1 VLTGDARVVVG
12 KMVFVVRQT
21 KCMVTVMW
29 KDEATGA
36 TKEKLKHPESL
47 IQLEEGLRLEQDF
60 DGMLW
65 ILRGK
70 NEVE

>member
-1 VLTGDARVVVG
+1 VLTGDARVDVG
-12 KMVFVVRQT
+12 KMVVVVPQT
-21 KCMVTVMW
+21 KC
-29 KDEATGA
+29 DEATGA

-65 ILRGK
+65 IVRGE

>member
-1 VLTGDARVVVG
+1 MVAVV
-12 KMVFVVRQT
+12 
-21 KCMVTVMW
+21 W

-65 ILRGK
+65 IVRGE